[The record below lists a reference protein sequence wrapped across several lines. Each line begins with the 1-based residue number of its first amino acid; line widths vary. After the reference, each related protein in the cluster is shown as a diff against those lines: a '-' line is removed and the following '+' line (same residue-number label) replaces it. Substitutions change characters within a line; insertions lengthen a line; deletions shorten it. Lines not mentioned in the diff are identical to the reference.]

1 MKEKPMS
8 TCKICGSFSGV
19 ESKSEVCADCRTAI
33 ALERIAEALVPISD
47 AFKNYYGKA
56 EIKLPPLDA
65 DLVKPEP
72 DPPLK
77 VGDETIPFLV
87 GETVEIH
94 NPEGKD
100 YHSKD
105 DCFYWE
111 RYKRY
116 EGRTDSIDSF
126 EFPNIPHLKLA
137 DICVPVDWLMHV
149 SGLRQWHFEEQQRA
163 SSPTDPPLK
172 VGE

>member
-1 MKEKPMS
+1 MDIENLREWQRQIEDKGLGGE
-8 TCKICGSFSGV
+8 TD
-19 ESKSEVCADCRTAI
+19 EQSKHGDILTVQIEIAI
-33 ALERIAEALVPISD
+33 QLTVLNATMTRIAEALEPISHYHELMGQE
-47 AFKNYYGKA
+47 AA
-56 EIKLPPLDA
+56 KLEVTIRALR
-65 DLVKPEP
+65 KTESEP

-77 VGDETIPFLV
+77 AENETIPFQV
-87 GETVEIH
+87 GEIVTIY
-94 NPEGKD
+94 NPECND

-149 SGLRQWHFEEQQRA
+149 SGAQ
-163 SSPTDPPLK
+163 PK
-172 VGE
+172 